1 MRALPGGFLSPHG
14 PMFQP
19 RAGRTRITRG
29 LNEEGLRRGSDLS
42 LGPLITSSD
51 LCLAQ

>member
-1 MRALPGGFLSPHG
+1 MRALPGGFFSLHG

-19 RAGRTRITRG
+19 RAGRTRITRD
-29 LNEEGLRRGSDLS
+29 LNEEGLRRGNDLS